1 VYGPVYISGVH
12 FDIVTAEMR
21 QDRVEK
27 HGDRYYAIVIVYEKP
42 GSFKV
47 KDRAFTT
54 VRCGDA
60 QSALETLMREL
71 RWKMADGLC
80 TFSVRISGLRQC

>member
-1 VYGPVYISGVH
+1 VYGPIYISGVH

-21 QDRVEK
+21 ENDDD
-27 HGDRYYAIVIVYEKP
+27 DRYYAIVIVYEQP

-54 VRCGDA
+54 VRCWSA
-60 QSALETLMREL
+60 ESALESLMREL